1 MCLLRLPEKEKRYQ
15 SGPTYWKTNFGLW
28 CFPKLEKNWTR
39 QLTMNNYFD
48 WKEWVNPLIPIQFF
62 VIWFWHGFCSGWAIT
77 LAFTGV
83 ADLSEVMEHV
93 SWTTSHT
100 TLYLLYQLVK
110 VFNPGGATPSVRIN
124 SRGTLTGCRSLRL
137 SKQWAGVPSMA
148 DILIEKNLRLLGHVH
163 RVDNNRLPKN
173 LLYFQLCLAM
183 YA

>member
-1 MCLLRLPEKEKRYQ
+1 MDYPGQLLLILNKGFQYRRSTDDLS
-15 SGPTYWKTNFGLW
+15 SGKWQAVMMVRHL
-28 CFPKLEKNWTR
+28 
-39 QLTMNNYFD
+39 
-48 WKEWVNPLIPIQFF
+48 
-62 VIWFWHGFCSGWAIT
+62 HGFCSGWAIT
-77 LAFTGV
+77 LTFTGV

-137 SKQWAGVPSMA
+137 SNQWAGIPSMA
-148 DILIEKNLRLLGHVH
+148 DILIKKNLRLLGHVH
-163 RVDNNRLPKN
+163 RMDNNRLPKK

-183 YA
+183 RNQ